1 MTQNSEVR
9 KLQGVGG
16 DVSLAVTV
24 PKEYAAALGLEKGD
38 YVCIRKEATKFT
50 VEKV

>member
-1 MTQNSEVR
+1 MNQNSEVR
-9 KLQGVGG
+9 KIQGIGG

-38 YVCIRKEATKFT
+38 YVCIRKEAMRFV